1 MMVGQ
6 AQQDIASQ
14 LATYEITIGHDI
26 IQVLNTMID
35 VSWGGGSI

>member
-14 LATYEITIGHDI
+14 MASYEITIAQEI
-26 IQVLNTMID
+26 ISVLNTMLE
-35 VSWGGGSI
+35 VSTI